1 MNNDPSNSVV
11 TDLSKTY
18 LQTINNSVGSNLFR
32 NLFAKVG
39 GVEKDILNDGELSC
53 AYFVSHILLMFKLIN
68 EGHATVK
75 GTVRDMEQSGWVKIE
90 DLREGAVLV
99 WDASV
104 QDEEGNMHDHI
115 GFYIGDDQAISNSS
129 SKRTPQRHFWT
140 FAKEGEDGYR
150 KVSAIYWNEKLVH

>member
-1 MNNDPSNSVV
+1 MSNSGNNRVII
-11 TDLSKTY
+11 DLSKTY
-18 LQTINNSVGSNLFR
+18 LQTIKNSVGSNLFR
-32 NLFAKVG
+32 NLFAKVD

-53 AYFVSHILLMFKLIN
+53 AYFVSHILLMFNLIK
-68 EGHATVK
+68 EGHATVT

-90 DLREGAVLV
+90 NLREGAVLV
-99 WDASV
+99 WEASI

-115 GFYIGDDQAISNSS
+115 GFYIGEDHAISNST

-150 KVSAIYWNEKLVH
+150 KVSAIYWNEDILG